1 MSARPGDALRS
12 TVLVISLARSLWFLM
27 VTSGLRAVVQGSGDA
42 DVPGQQQDGDGQV
55 AHGHHTNSRVRESTG

>member
-42 DVPGQQQDGDGQV
+42 DVPGQQQ
-55 AHGHHTNSRVRESTG
+55 EW